1 MVHGLHNLGPRK
13 GATSSKKRVGRGPG
27 SGLGKTS
34 GKGHKGQQSRAG
46 YSRLRGHEGGQMP
59 LHRRMPKRGFT
70 NIFRTEWSLVTV
82 EALERVFAA
91 GATVDIEALR
101 AAGLVKGRA
110 KAGVK
115 ILGTGEL
122 KKALVVTAVKFTA
135 GARKKI
141 EAAGGRCEVPAT
153 PETKEVAPA

>member
-1 MVHGLHNLGPRK
+1 MAHGLHNLGPRK
-13 GATSSKKRVGRGPG
+13 GSTTARKRVGRGPG

-34 GKGHKGQQSRAG
+34 GKGHKGQQSRSG
-46 YSRLRGHEGGQMP
+46 YVSLRGHEGGQMP
-59 LHRRMPKRGFT
+59 LHRRVPKRGFT

-82 EALERVFAA
+82 EALERVFSA
-91 GATVDIEALR
+91 GAAVDVEALR

-115 ILGTGEL
+115 VLGTGDL
-122 KKALVVTAVKFTA
+122 KKALVVTAAKFTE

-141 EAAGGRCEVPAT
+141 EAAGGRCEVT
-153 PETKEVAPA
+153 PSAEGEKA